1 MEALYERRIKRG
13 KVGRNRRP
21 GEKPF
26 FCSPSIQVIFSVFFS
41 QWETSCGHS
50 PVTGYRRIGTRVS
63 EIRALFETGITVR
76 SICEPLRACFANAN
90 ATEMA
95 KLLHDRG
102 FDVAGVKD
110 DDTETIKRF
119 VRGL

>member
-1 MEALYERRIKRG
+1 MGDELWT
-13 KVGRNRRP
+13 P
-21 GEKPF
+21 
-26 FCSPSIQVIFSVFFS
+26 
-41 QWETSCGHS
+41 

-119 VRGL
+119 VRT